1 MCIGRIPY
9 LLSLP
14 GSSVTAVTG
23 TVTVPFSAAA
33 TAVNRALH
41 QCGTIKSIIPP
52 FKISFSSIKAQESD
66 EILI

>member
-1 MCIGRIPY
+1 MEEERRSTY

-33 TAVNRALH
+33 TAE
-41 QCGTIKSIIPP
+41 S
-52 FKISFSSIKAQESD
+52 KAFETVLAGI
-66 EILI
+66 EEKLT